1 MDLGVEKIAK
11 LSNKQKIAVM
21 ISLLLIVGVVMFFL
35 LIRPK
40 HKDLKSL
47 EDKLG
52 KLQAQVQKDRVTA
65 AKLPILQKEYD
76 KLNRQLE
83 AVLTE
88 LPNQKE
94 IPALLT
100 SVTDEGKKAG
110 LEFLVFRPKPEQ
122 KKEFYAEV
130 PIDITVLGP
139 YKSIGDFFSTVGS
152 LPRIMNIRN
161 VAFTDIKSDGAQTNI
176 KVTCLATTFRFL
188 DKSEQIDTKE
198 KKNAKKGK

>member
-1 MDLGVEKIAK
+1 MDLGVEKLAK
-11 LSNKQKIAVM
+11 LSNKQKILVL
-21 ISLLLIVGVVMFFL
+21 ISLLVIVGAVMFFL
-35 LIRPK
+35 LLRPK
-40 HKDLKSL
+40 YKDLKSL
-47 EDKLG
+47 EEKLG
-52 KLQAQVQKDRVTA
+52 KMQTQIQKDRATA
-65 AKLPILQKEYD
+65 AKLPMLQKEYD
-76 KLNRQLE
+76 SLNRQLE

-122 KKEFYAEV
+122 KKDFYAEV
-130 PIDITVLGP
+130 PIDITILGS
-139 YKSIGDFFSTVGS
+139 YKSIGDFFSAVGA

-161 VAFTDIKSDGAQTNI
+161 VSFTDVKSDGVQTTI

-188 DKSEQIDTKE
+188 DKSEQNDTKE